1 VNGGGEERDERQTR
15 AQDPEPDAK
24 RAERAKR
31 RIVFDD
37 PLSGRSRDDT
47 DTGWGGE
54 RGEGSRDRDWY
65 LRETPP
71 HHGEK

>member
-1 VNGGGEERDERQTR
+1 MSGGEQQNAKQGREGDE
-15 AQDPEPDAK
+15 K
-24 RAERAKR
+24 RTERAKR

-37 PLSGRSRDDT
+37 PMSGRSRDDS
-47 DTGWGGE
+47 DSGWGGE